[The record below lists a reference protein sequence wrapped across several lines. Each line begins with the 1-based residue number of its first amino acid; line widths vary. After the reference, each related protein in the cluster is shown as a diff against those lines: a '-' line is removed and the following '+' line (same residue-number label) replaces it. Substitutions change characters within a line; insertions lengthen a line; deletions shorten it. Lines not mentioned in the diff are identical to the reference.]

1 LATELANQAA
11 NEMAAG
17 APGEV
22 TAAEANAATGKT
34 TSAVNPAQHTSTL
47 SLLLNVGHAID
58 HMLLLIFATA
68 VGAIAAD
75 FGFARW
81 EDLMPYSV
89 GAFFLFG
96 LGSIASG
103 RLGDVWGRRQMMI
116 IFFIGIGA
124 SSVLVAAMQTPWQ
137 MAIALTVLGAF

>member
-1 LATELANQAA
+1 VTER
-11 NEMAAG
+11 
-17 APGEV
+17 
-22 TAAEANAATGKT
+22 KH
-34 TSAVNPAQHTSTL
+34 TSAL

-96 LGSIASG
+96 LARSRRAAG
-103 RLGDVWGRRQMMI
+103 RPVGPPPDDDHLLHRHRRVGGAGR
-116 IFFIGIGA
+116 G
-124 SSVLVAAMQTPWQ
+124 MQTAWQ
-137 MAIALTVLGAF
+137 LAIALTVLGAFSSIYHPVGIPMLVQNAKNPG

>member
-1 LATELANQAA
+1 MPDVNSSPAVTMSGVSGSTATLP
-11 NEMAAG
+11 AAG
-17 APGEV
+17 VAEKTHAPAL
-22 TAAEANAATGKT
+22 AAHSRAT
-34 TSAVNPAQHTSTL
+34 

-103 RLGDVWGRRQMMI
+103 RLGDLWGRRQMMI

-124 SSVLVAAMQTPWQ
+124 SAVLVAAMQTAWQ
-137 MAIALTVLGAF
+137 L